1 MLLAATSNLPRSPK
15 MTNLLALD
23 VSTKTGWALFED
35 GKPKSWGTLFPD
47 KTVKDFGTYPINFVK
62 LAQYLAARLMA
73 EVIIPILNQASNTIE
88 VVIEETNASKQNYSQ
103 KLLEYLH
110 FCIVDTLNRYGI
122 SHKYIRTG
130 EWRKFTDSKMSKE
143 EKSLNAK
150 IARIKRQTGKKLAKI
165 DGKVVGKKGRK
176 HVALRRTEE
185 LLGIEL
191 MRKDEDAAD
200 ALLLGLGYIK
210 GAPACDGT
218 TTGGKSKKE

>member
-1 MLLAATSNLPRSPK
+1 
-15 MTNLLALD
+15 MTNVLALD
-23 VSTKTGWALFED
+23 VSTKTGWALFQD

-47 KTVKDFGTYPINFVK
+47 KTVKDFGKYPINFVL
-62 LAQYLAARLMA
+62 LARYLVSQLM
-73 EVIIPILNQASNTIE
+73 EQVIVPIMNELGTAIE

-110 FCIVDTLNRYGI
+110 FCIVNTLDMYGI
-122 SHKYIRTG
+122 SPKYIRTG
-130 EWRKFTDSKMSKE
+130 EWRKYTDSKMSKE

-150 IARIKRQTGKKLAKI
+150 IARIKKQTGKKLAKI

-210 GAPACDGT
+210 GAPICDGT
-218 TTGGKSKKE
+218 TQGRKSGKNE

>member
-1 MLLAATSNLPRSPK
+1 
-15 MTNLLALD
+15 MTNVLALD
-23 VSTKTGWALFED
+23 VSTKTGWALFKN

-47 KTVKDFGTYPINFVK
+47 KTVKDFGQYPINFVM
-62 LAQYLAARLMA
+62 LAQHLVARLMR
-73 EVIIPILNQASNTIE
+73 EVILPVLNELGTSIDI
-88 VVIEETNASKQNYSQ
+88 VIEETNASKQNYSQ

-110 FCIVDTLNRYGI
+110 FCLVNTLHMYGI
-122 SHKYIRTG
+122 APKYIRTG

-210 GAPACDGT
+210 GAPVCDGT
-218 TTGGKSKKE
+218 TVGGKSKKD